1 MTTDK
6 RTPHPHQLSRRDF
19 IAVAGAAALAP
30 AQAQAAEGPK
40 TKNGVVVRLDAGPVD
55 RLNEMV
61 SFPANPKQW
70 FDNWRDGASTLALS
84 LVNERGET
92 ISDVPCQFEPESCQL
107 SWLTGRL
114 QKGTSALYRIR
125 CGGEA
130 AAPSKRYWIEQKP
143 AHLMINVDDA
153 LFARYNFLGVWK
165 PYFWPVNGSAGSVV
179 RGAGDYLE
187 SHY

>member
-70 FDNWRDGASTLALS
+70 FDNWRDVWGKFMVDNRKS
-84 LVNERGET
+84 V
-92 ISDVPCQFEPESCQL
+92 QSCVGN
-107 SWLTGRL
+107 T
-114 QKGTSALYRIR
+114 THPTCAI
-125 CGGEA
+125 
-130 AAPSKRYWIEQKP
+130 
-143 AHLMINVDDA
+143 
-153 LFARYNFLGVWK
+153 
-165 PYFWPVNGSAGSVV
+165 
-179 RGAGDYLE
+179 
-187 SHY
+187 